1 MTRFGRR
8 LWLPLLAGALFA
20 MPAAAGPYIWDQD
33 EDGLDDRMET
43 VHLLGYEFSFAD
55 NDTLQPQRFEVTRV
69 GGGLV
74 FGLYVV
80 YLAAPT
86 ATDLAALTLLGLPVH
101 HRLASV
107 PVVRSTGTFAQ
118 ASLARQ
124 LAGVERIEVIPL
136 LYPGLVEGAA
146 TAAVRDATGR
156 VFPAWDT
163 DPAAADG
170 HGVVVAVL
178 DTGIN
183 DSPEGGYPGHES
195 LAGRCLGGAVYTAGD
210 SLLDTPKAGSTNP
223 EDHGGATTRAHGT
236 HVAGIVLGTGGASGH
251 ARGIAPGARYVDVKV
266 LNDAG
271 VGTAVAEAIDW
282 CTANR
287 TRDWGDPD
295 PAFRGIDVINLSLSS
310 LDASDGNDVASRA
323 AARAA
328 QAGIVVVA
336 SMGNEGEDGIVP
348 SPAAGDGVIAVGAW
362 DAQRTA
368 RPDDDL
374 WPAFNNTGP
383 RAGDGD
389 PDPLDELKPEVLA
402 PGVAILSGD
411 GDLGSD
417 GAQYRRA
424 SGTSAASAF
433 VAGAAALLLAEEP
446 ALLPGDVE
454 RLLTTTARRDLP
466 AAPAGT
472 GGPDPRW
479 RSTRGFGLIDVQ
491 AARLELLAPGTSQV
505 TGLALVAAESTLT
518 ARLSTQR
525 ERGAAHFAV
534 ERAPDEGGV
543 PGAFAAFDSAAAGGD
558 SSLAGAANRSV
569 YAFDHPV
576 PPAERGMTFWYRT
589 AFTEGGVRHA
599 GPPLRFAS
607 PVGPRAAT
615 LEVTI
620 IHNAYDHD
628 LDATVE
634 AAGGVNGPPS
644 VLPFALPGSGGAV
657 ATDWVSGVSATGNVA
672 LTFRLGIPHGAAD
685 LYLPPSPSTPWTLRV
700 TEGGYLNRSGRVAS
714 FTLVHH
720 TPQGDVSYEGVPAM
734 APTFEGQG
742 TNVQIP
748 AAVTGV
754 GPSLASHRLRVH
766 PSPAPR
772 GGVVTFSAG
781 AEGPARV
788 DVVDLAGRRVGR
800 VELVSHGTERR
811 EGRWTAVRA
820 DGSTLP
826 SGIYFLHVPG
836 TAGAP
841 AGRLVLLPR

>member
-1 MTRFGRR
+1 MTGYGRR
-8 LWLPLLAGALFA
+8 LLLPLLAGAVIS

-43 VHLLGYEFSFAD
+43 VQLLGYEFSFAG
-55 NDTLQPQRFEVTRV
+55 NDTLQRQRFEVTRS

-74 FGLYVV
+74 FGMYVV
-80 YLAAPT
+80 YLAPPQ

-101 HRLASV
+101 HRLSAV
-107 PVVRSTGTFAQ
+107 PAVRSTGTFAQ
-118 ASLARQ
+118 AALARQ
-124 LAGVERIEVIPL
+124 LAGVERIEVVPL

-146 TAAVRDATGR
+146 TVAARDATGH
-156 VFPAWDT
+156 VFPAWEA

-170 HGVVVAVL
+170 HGIVVAVL

-183 DSPEGGYPGHES
+183 DEPEGNYPGHES

-210 SLLDTPKAGSTNP
+210 SLLDTPKSGSTNP
-223 EDHGGATTRAHGT
+223 DDHGGTTTRAHGT
-236 HVAGIVLGTGGASGH
+236 HVAGIALGTGGASGH

-271 VGTAVAEAIDW
+271 VGVAIAEAIDW
-282 CTANR
+282 CVANR

-295 PAFRGIDVINLSLSS
+295 PAYQGIDVINLSLSS

-328 QAGIVVVA
+328 DAGIVVVA
-336 SMGNEGEDGIVP
+336 SMGNEGDTGIVP

-362 DAQRTA
+362 DAQRSP

-389 PDPLDELKPEVLA
+389 LDPLDELKPEVLA
-402 PGVAILSGD
+402 PGVAVLSAD
-411 GDLGSD
+411 GDQASD

-424 SGTSAASAF
+424 SGTSAAAAF
-433 VAGAAALLLAEEP
+433 VAGAVALLLSEEP
-446 ALLPGDVE
+446 ALAPADVE
-454 RLLTTTARRDLP
+454 RLLVTTARRDLP
-466 AAPAGT
+466 DAPAGT

-479 RSTRGFGLIDVQ
+479 RSTRGFGLIDLH
-491 AARLELLAPGTSQV
+491 AARLELLAPETSQV
-505 TGLALVAAESTLT
+505 TGLGLAAAESTLT
-518 ARLSTQR
+518 ARLATQR

-534 ERAPDEGGV
+534 ERAPEVGGA

-558 SSLAGAANRSV
+558 SSLAGASNRMV
-569 YAFDHPV
+569 YAFSAPV
-576 PPAERGMTFWYRT
+576 PPAERGVPFWYRS
-589 AFTEGGVRHA
+589 AFTEGGIRHA
-599 GPPLRFAS
+599 GPALRFVS
-607 PVGPRAAT
+607 PVGARAAT

-620 IHNAYDHD
+620 VHNAYDHD

-634 AAGGVNGPPS
+634 AAGAVDGPPS
-644 VLPFALPGSGGAV
+644 VLPFTLPGSSAAV
-657 ATDWVSGVSATGNVA
+657 ATDWIDGLSTTGNVA
-672 LTFRLGIPHGAAD
+672 LTFRLEIPHGAAD

-700 TEGGYLNRSGRVAS
+700 SEGGYLNRSGRVAA

-720 TPQGDVSYEGVPAM
+720 APGGDVIYTGVPEM
-734 APTFEGQG
+734 APTFEGQT

-754 GPSLASHRLRVH
+754 EPLAAGHGLRVH

-772 GGVVTFSAG
+772 GGIVTFVAG
-781 AEGPARV
+781 ARGPERV
-788 DVVDLAGRRVGR
+788 DIVDLAGRRVGR
-800 VELVSHGTERR
+800 VELVSQGTGRR
-811 EGRWTAVRA
+811 EGRWTARRV

-826 SGIYFLHVPG
+826 SGVYFLHVPG
-836 TAGAP
+836 TPGAP
-841 AGRLVLLPR
+841 AGRIVLLPR